1 MLVVKHGLEQ
11 VKKGWKAMIDYEKA
25 EQAKK
30 LLKESGVPCI
40 LAYAKSNEAFN
51 VAMEGTYLEIKNF
64 VTAVMLETVKELNS
78 DYGHARATLEAW
90 KITSEVLTRLDKKEE
105 AE

>member
-1 MLVVKHGLEQ
+1 
-11 VKKGWKAMIDYEKA
+11 MIDHEKLK
-25 EQAKK
+25 QAVK
-30 LLKESGVPCI
+30 LLEESGVPCV

-51 VAMEGTYLEIKNF
+51 VVMEGTYLEIKDF

-105 AE
+105 EQ

>member
-1 MLVVKHGLEQ
+1 
-11 VKKGWKAMIDYEKA
+11 MIDYEKA

-51 VAMEGTYLEIKNF
+51 VAMEGTYLEIKDF

-90 KITSEVLTRLDKKEE
+90 KITSEVLARLNEKEKTE
-105 AE
+105 